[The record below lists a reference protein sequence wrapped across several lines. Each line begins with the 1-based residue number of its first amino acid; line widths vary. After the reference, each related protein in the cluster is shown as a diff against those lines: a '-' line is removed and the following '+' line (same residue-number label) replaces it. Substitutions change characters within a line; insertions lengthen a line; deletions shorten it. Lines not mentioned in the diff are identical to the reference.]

1 MISEITDDALLI
13 AAIRYCF
20 FENKR
25 SNSSDAKKY
34 TGTQN
39 LFASYFGLTLKD
51 NLLKRR
57 IHKIFPEKDWGKLK
71 ADVIAE
77 NLAASAKLGFVPFVK
92 AQLQAKYSS
101 STPSENHSKLQADDD
116 LRKLFKANHAILQ
129 KLSTAVESLISII
142 KDSKPNAV
150 LKAINTLTKSKIA
163 EDDSN
168 DNEEDQESSDE
179 PNFSFEG
186 YDFLNPIVNGKD
198 VANFKK
204 EGGDEDTSDD
214 GFEDIDDFPSISS
227 KKLNPATKKA
237 NQRKN
242 STSFV
247 SFPTSSLKILKTPPE
262 TNTST
267 NELSNPNTQNPAKS
281 TSSKINSNKTSSII
295 LKSSTVTNIHPQK
308 QKNDS
313 NANQIKRKSEIQL
326 ESAPNIDESFT
337 KRQKRASSNGVAA
350 AIIAEK
356 LNSQDLDESF
366 AENQRNQEDEV
377 PKPNKA

>member
-1 MISEITDDALLI
+1 M
-13 AAIRYCF
+13 
-20 FENKR
+20 
-25 SNSSDAKKY
+25 
-34 TGTQN
+34 
-39 LFASYFGLTLKD
+39 
-51 NLLKRR
+51 
-57 IHKIFPEKDWGKLK
+57 
-71 ADVIAE
+71 IAE

-163 EDDSN
+163 EGDDSN

-204 EGGDEDTSDD
+204 EGGDEDISDD

-227 KKLNPATKKA
+227 KKSNPATKKA

-308 QKNDS
+308 QKS
-313 NANQIKRKSEIQL
+313 HL
-326 ESAPNIDESFT
+326 SF
-337 KRQKRASSNGVAA
+337 GWAA
-350 AIIAEK
+350 TPI
-356 LNSQDLDESF
+356 L
-366 AENQRNQEDEV
+366 
-377 PKPNKA
+377 